1 MLKKY
6 AKSVRAICHTQ
17 MKGLS
22 LRQKK
27 AHLIE
32 IQVNGGSIAE
42 KVDWC
47 RTNFEKDVAVNTV
60 FNEAEMIDCIGE

>member
-1 MLKKY
+1 
-6 AKSVRAICHTQ
+6 
-17 MKGLS
+17 MKDLS

-47 RTNFEKDVAVNTV
+47 KDNFEKEVAVNSV
-60 FNEAEMIDCIGE
+60 FNRDEMIDCIGKFINHITITF